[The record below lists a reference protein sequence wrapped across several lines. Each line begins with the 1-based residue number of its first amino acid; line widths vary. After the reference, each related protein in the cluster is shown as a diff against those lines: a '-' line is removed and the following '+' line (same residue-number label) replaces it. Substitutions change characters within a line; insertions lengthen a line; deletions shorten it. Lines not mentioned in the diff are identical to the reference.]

1 MSVSI
6 KKTDREN
13 LNFNVFSLQC
23 ASTEVLTKA
32 NKSVKLNGMRSGYQ
46 EKTSSSRLASSSAA
60 RINPRPLGCTPR
72 MASTSVRMTPSS
84 LGQMMSCTSR
94 SKVSFQIFTRFAT
107 NLNLGEQFNDSA
119 ILDDYK
125 IDKLLGEG
133 GFGKVHLGINRET
146 KKEVAIKFMD
156 IRQIRKFHAN
166 VLV

>member
-1 MSVSI
+1 
-6 KKTDREN
+6 
-13 LNFNVFSLQC
+13 
-23 ASTEVLTKA
+23 
-32 NKSVKLNGMRSGYQ
+32 
-46 EKTSSSRLASSSAA
+46 
-60 RINPRPLGCTPR
+60 
-72 MASTSVRMTPSS
+72 
-84 LGQMMSCTSR
+84 MSCTSR

-156 IRQIRKFHAN
+156 IR
-166 VLV
+166 